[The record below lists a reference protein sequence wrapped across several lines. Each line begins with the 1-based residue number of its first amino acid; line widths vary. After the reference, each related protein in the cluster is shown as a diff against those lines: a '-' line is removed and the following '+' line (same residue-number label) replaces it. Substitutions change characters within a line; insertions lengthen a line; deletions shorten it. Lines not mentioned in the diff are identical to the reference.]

1 MDAISPVICQN
12 LIAGHLVPA
21 IGGEVQENRCPAD
34 TDQFLGTAPDSG
46 TEDVEAAVAAAKAA
60 WPAWADTPAPT
71 RGDLI
76 LSVSRVLRARGDEL
90 AQALSLEEGKIYP
103 ESKGEI
109 QKTLKYLEF
118 AAGDARRITGMT
130 AESELPGTFACT
142 IWRPH
147 GVVGL
152 ITPWNFPV
160 AIPLWKIAP
169 ALITGNTVVLK
180 PAPETPLT
188 AHIIGEILAEAGVPE
203 GVVNIVYG
211 DVAPA
216 QALLTHP
223 DVKAISFTGSTEVGR
238 IIERTCGEHHK
249 PVQCELGGKNPILV
263 LDDADLDL
271 AAGATATG
279 AFGSTGQRCTA
290 TSRAIVHR
298 DVADEFVAKVVA
310 AAQAVRAGHPM
321 DPATTMGPSVS
332 ERQMEQVLRYHAIA
346 EADGAQRLVGGG
358 RLDAGDLARGFF
370 PAPSVYDHAAADS
383 RIATEEI
390 FGPFLT
396 VIRVDSLDEA
406 IAAANAVEFGLTSAV
421 FTQSLSNAFACVK
434 HLETG
439 MTQVNAPTIGGEGH
453 LPFGGIKATG
463 VGPREM
469 GPDAWK
475 FYAELKTVY
484 INHASAKRTSKFY

>member
-1 MDAISPVICQN
+1 MDSIEAVNCQN
-12 LIAGHLVPA
+12 LIGGQWVPA
-21 IGGEVQENRCPAD
+21 ESGSTSENRCPAD
-34 TDQFLGTAPDSG
+34 TDQFLGTAPDSASV
-46 TEDVEAAVAAAKAA
+46 DVEQAVAAAKAA
-60 WPAWADTPAPT
+60 QGPWAATPAPT
-71 RGDLI
+71 RGDII
-76 LSVSRVLRARGDEL
+76 LEVTRVLRRRGDEL
-90 AQALSLEEGKIYP
+90 ARALSLEEGKILP
-103 ESKGEI
+103 EAKGEV

-118 AAGDARRITGMT
+118 AAGDARRITGIT
-130 AESELPGTFACT
+130 AESELPGTFAFT
-142 IWRPH
+142 MWRPH

-160 AIPLWKIAP
+160 CIPLWKIAP
-169 ALITGNTVVLK
+169 ALITGNAVVLK

-188 AHIIGEILAEAGVPE
+188 AHIIGEILAEAGVPD

-211 DVAPA
+211 DVEPA
-216 QALLTHP
+216 QALLKHP
-223 DVKAISFTGSTEVGR
+223 DVHAISFTGSTEVGR
-238 IIERTCGEHHK
+238 IIERTCGELHK
-249 PVQCELGGKNPILV
+249 PVQCELGGKNPIIV
-263 LDDADLDL
+263 MDDADLEL
-271 AAGATATG
+271 AAAATAKG

-290 TSRAIVHR
+290 TSRAIVHNA
-298 DVADEFVAKVVA
+298 VADEFVARVVE
-310 AAQAVRAGHPM
+310 AAQAVQAGHPLHP
-321 DPATTMGPSVS
+321 DTTMGPSVS

-346 EADGAQRLVGGG
+346 ESDGAKRLIGGG
-358 RLDAGDLARGFF
+358 RLTDGDLARGYF

-396 VIRVDSLDEA
+396 VIRVDTLDEA
-406 IAAANAVEFGLTSAV
+406 IQAANAVDFGLTSAV
-421 FTQSLSNAFACVK
+421 FTQSLSNAFACVQG
-434 HLETG
+434 LDTG

-484 INHASAKRTSKFY
+484 INHASAKRTSNFY